1 MLQIAPCGI
10 FAKDLEGSKMIVSP
24 IRIQISHY
32 VKVSAFRVLTYA
44 FKPWTWLGYTPDSA
58 SKTVIVLGTS
68 TLWSTNGMELKQF
81 ENTQWAND
89 MKVASINISLSKICI
104 TTLRESN
111 NLSLPTVSSHA
122 FYLESF
128 SPFRPKISAKFKLL
142 PRFPENKSPP
152 VVHNT
157 IWYLHACVQY
167 SGAHW
172 GLSVFFVCC
181 FQGLI
186 ALYDSVKNVRSQNR

>member
-1 MLQIAPCGI
+1 MIWRLLRLI
-10 FAKDLEGSKMIVSP
+10 F
-24 IRIQISHY
+24 
-32 VKVSAFRVLTYA
+32 F
-44 FKPWTWLGYTPDSA
+44 
-58 SKTVIVLGTS
+58 
-68 TLWSTNGMELKQF
+68 
-81 ENTQWAND
+81 
-89 MKVASINISLSKICI
+89 SLKICI

-111 NLSLPTVSSHA
+111 NLSLQTVSSHA

-128 SPFRPKISAKFKLL
+128 SPFRPKISVKFKLL
-142 PRFPENKSPP
+142 PRFHENKSPP

-186 ALYDSVKNVRSQNR
+186 ALYDSVKKRPVTKQVKYTFCGYLRKHITVEKADIDLVITGLLRVLVM